1 MEQFKLNFHFTKL
14 AIGII
19 ISVVVSSCATKKNS
33 GNEDKLSVSKLNY
46 PYIEKFHEGLRLKE
60 KGETDNALA
69 AFAYCLAVRQNDDA
83 VYYALSQIYLQKN
96 DLVRSA
102 QCIQQA
108 SKIDPTNIWYTQ
120 ELSFMFFE
128 QGKMYEALKGF
139 EKLTKAQPS
148 NVEWLYGYAECL
160 VKLGKISEAIKA
172 LTKTEDQVG
181 LNPELTL
188 QKFNLYVQNKQVDKG
203 IEEINKA
210 RLEFPEDPRLI
221 GTLIDYYFQTKQE
234 KKAIEMLE
242 KLTKAD
248 PENGRA
254 HLGLSDIYRQQGKK
268 KESMEEMK
276 KGFLCTDIDIDS
288 KMKILIDLQE
298 SNGVVS
304 PEMFELADIMVAQ
317 YPNDAKAHSIQGDYF
332 LRAEKDDKALTAYKK
347 ALEFDKSKFTIW
359 NQVLIMEYQ
368 AEKYTELYTD
378 SKVCL
383 ELFPSVASVYL
394 LNGIAANQIKKYE
407 EAATTLEAG
416 KDIVVNDKPL
426 QAEIFSQLGEAYFGL
441 KRTIEGKT
449 NYELALTI
457 DPASTLNMNNYAYR
471 LALAKI
477 DLARAEELIKN
488 ANLISPGQPHFVDT
502 YGWVLF
508 QKGEYSHAKEYFE
521 KAIAASPSDKVIV
534 EHMGDVFFK
543 EGKLEKAVEYWK
555 LAKKLGST
563 NKILDKKIEQKE
575 YYEPIY

>member
-1 MEQFKLNFHFTKL
+1 MAQFKSNFNFTNL

-19 ISVVVSSCATKKNS
+19 ISLVISSCATKKNS
-33 GNEDKLSVSKLNY
+33 VNSDKPSVSKLNY

-69 AFAYCLAVRQNDDA
+69 AFAYCLTVRQNDDA
-83 VYYALSQIYLQKN
+83 VYYALSQLYLQKN

-108 SKIDPTNIWYTQ
+108 SKIDPNNIWYTQ

-128 QGKMYEALKGF
+128 QGKMNEALKGF
-139 EKLTKAQPS
+139 EKLTKTEPS

-160 VKLGKISEAIKA
+160 VKLGKISDAIKA
-172 LTKTEDQVG
+172 LNKTEDQIG
-181 LNPELTL
+181 INPELTL
-188 QKFNLYVQNKQVDKG
+188 QKFNLYVQNKQADKG

-221 GTLIDYYFQTKQE
+221 GTLIDYYFQTKQD

-254 HLGLSDIYRQQGKK
+254 HLGLSDVYRQQGKK
-268 KESMEEMK
+268 KESLEEMT
-276 KGFLCTDIDIDS
+276 KGFLCTDVDIDS

-298 SNGVVS
+298 SNGKVT
-304 PEMFELADIMVAQ
+304 PEMVELVDIMVTQ
-317 YPNDAKAHSIQGDYF
+317 YPTDAKAHSIQGDYY
-332 LRAEKDDKALTAYKK
+332 LQAEKDDKALVSYKK

-368 AEKYTELYTD
+368 AAKYTELYID
-378 SKVCL
+378 SKECL

-394 LNGIAANQIKKYE
+394 LNGIAANQIKKYD

-416 KDIVVNDKPL
+416 KDIVINDKPL

-449 NYELALTI
+449 NYELALTL

-471 LALAKI
+471 LAISKI
-477 DLARAEELIKN
+477 DLDRAEELIKK
-488 ANLISPGQPHFVDT
+488 ANLISPGQSHFMDT

-508 QKGEYSHAKEYFE
+508 QKGDFTKAKEYFE

-534 EHMGDVFFK
+534 EHMGDVLFK
-543 EGKLEKAVEYWK
+543 EGKNEKAIEYWK
-555 LAKKLGST
+555 NAKTLGSA
-563 NKILDKKIEQKE
+563 NKNLDKKIDKKE
-575 YYEPIY
+575 YYEPLY

>member
-1 MEQFKLNFHFTKL
+1 MAQFKSNNHFTKL

-19 ISVVVSSCATKKNS
+19 ISVVITSCAAKKNS
-33 GNEDKLSVSKLNY
+33 GNEDKPSVSKLNY

-60 KGETDNALA
+60 KGETENALS
-69 AFAYCLAVRQNDDA
+69 AFAYCLTVRQNDDA
-83 VYYALSQIYLQKN
+83 VYYALSQLYLQKN

-120 ELSFMFFE
+120 ELSFMLFE
-128 QGKMYEALKGF
+128 QGKINEALKGF

-172 LTKTEDQVG
+172 LNKTEGQIG
-181 LNPELTL
+181 INPELTL
-188 QKFNLYVQNKQVDKG
+188 QKFNLHVQNKQADKG

-221 GTLIDYYFQTKQE
+221 GTLIDYYFQTKQD

-242 KLTKAD
+242 KLTKTD

-254 HLGLSDIYRQQGKK
+254 HLGLSDVYRQQGKK
-268 KESMEEMK
+268 KESLEEMN
-276 KGFLCTDIDIDS
+276 KGFLCTDVDIDS

-298 SNGVVS
+298 SNGKVT
-304 PEMFELADIMVAQ
+304 PEMFELVDIMVTQ
-317 YPNDAKAHSIQGDYF
+317 YPNDAKAHSIQGDYN
-332 LRAEKDDKALTAYKK
+332 LRAEKDDKALASYKK
-347 ALEFDKSKFTIW
+347 ALEFDQSKFTIW

-368 AEKYTELYTD
+368 AAKYTELYSD
-378 SKVCL
+378 SKECL
-383 ELFPSVASVYL
+383 ELFPSVSSVYL
-394 LNGIAANQIKKYE
+394 LNGIASNQIKKYD
-407 EAATTLEAG
+407 EAVTTLEAG
-416 KDIVVNDKPL
+416 KDIVINDKPL

-449 NYELALTI
+449 NYELALTL
-457 DPASTLNMNNYAYR
+457 DPVSTLNMNNYAYR
-471 LALAKI
+471 LAMSKI
-477 DLARAEELIKN
+477 DLDRAEELIKK
-488 ANLISPGQPHFVDT
+488 ANLISPGQSHFMDT

-508 QKGEYSHAKEYFE
+508 QKGDYTKAKEYFE
-521 KAIAASPSDKVIV
+521 KAIAANPTDKVII
-534 EHMGDVFFK
+534 EHMGDVLFK
-543 EGKLEKAVEYWK
+543 EGKCDKAIEYWK
-555 LAKKLGST
+555 NAKTLGST
-563 NKILDKKIEQKE
+563 NKNLDKKIDKKE

>member
-1 MEQFKLNFHFTKL
+1 MSQTKTYFQFTKL
-14 AIGII
+14 AIGIL
-19 ISVVVSSCATKKNS
+19 ISLVISSCATKKNS
-33 GNEDKLSVSKLNY
+33 VSNDKPTVSKLNY

-69 AFAYCLAVRQNDDA
+69 ALAYCLTVKQNDDA
-83 VYYALSQIYLQKN
+83 VYYALSQLYLQKN

-108 SKIDPTNIWYTQ
+108 SKIDPSNIWYTQ
-120 ELSFMFFE
+120 ELAFMFFE
-128 QGKMYEALKGF
+128 QGKMNEALKGF
-139 EKLTKAQPS
+139 EKLTKAEPN

-172 LTKTEDQVG
+172 LDKTEDQIG

-188 QKFNLYVQNKQVDKG
+188 QKFKLYVQNKQADKG
-203 IEEINKA
+203 VEEINKA

-221 GTLIDYYFQTKQE
+221 GTLIDYYFQTKQD

-254 HLGLSDIYRQQGKK
+254 HLGLSDVYRQQGKK

-317 YPNDAKAHSIQGDYF
+317 YPTDAKAHSIQGDYF
-332 LRAEKDDKALTAYKK
+332 LRAEKDDKALSAYKK
-347 ALEFDKSKFTIW
+347 ALEFDKSKYTIW

-368 AEKYTELYTD
+368 AAKYEDLYMD
-378 SKVCL
+378 SKTCL
-383 ELFPSVASVYL
+383 ELFPAVASVYL
-394 LNGIAANQIKKYE
+394 LNGIAANQTKRYD
-407 EAATTLEAG
+407 EAALTLEAG

-441 KRTIEGKT
+441 KRTIEGKS
-449 NYELALTI
+449 NYELALTL
-457 DPASTLNMNNYAYR
+457 DPASTLNMNNFAYR

-477 DLARAEELIKN
+477 DLNRAEELIKK
-488 ANLISPGQPHFVDT
+488 ANLISPGQPHFMDT

-508 QKGEYSHAKEYFE
+508 QKGDFTKSKEYFE

-534 EHMGDVFFK
+534 EHMGDVLYK
-543 EGKLEKAVEYWK
+543 EGKHDKALEYWK
-555 LAKKLGST
+555 NAKALGST
-563 NKILDKKIEQKE
+563 NKNLDKKIDKKE
-575 YYEPIY
+575 YYEPLY